1 MPPPSL
7 RGRKPLLAAED
18 WWRKGFFNP
27 EFYSP
32 ADPAHLAHAPRE
44 ARFAARALRLRQGTA
59 LWAGVRAALAFFAS
73 RQERSGRGRPGDDED
88 ESLFIG

>member
-1 MPPPSL
+1 MRVNETLGSVQDAILGP
-7 RGRKPLLAAED
+7 
-18 WWRKGFFNP
+18 
-27 EFYSP
+27 
-32 ADPAHLAHAPRE
+32 
-44 ARFAARALRLRQGTA
+44 LRQGTA